1 MRSLVVDV
9 LGAERMDQ
17 LGDISLRPL
26 DATPHLRPDLRPES
40 ERGKK
45 ARSVRRTG

>member
-1 MRSLVVDV
+1 
-9 LGAERMDQ
+9 MDQ
-17 LGDISLRPL
+17 LGDISLRLL
-26 DATPHLRPDLRPES
+26 DAMGATPHLRPDLRPES